1 MINDYQNYDYLEIIV
16 KKDNADEIVRWYG
29 RLLWSEYQRKD
40 DKIYNDIIHVFFSRP
55 HKIPNKDRLQLLQV
69 YYEKILNE
77 KAYKLKDKHAKS
89 EALIITTVVLAI
101 ILVLG
106 SFALAFLVK
115 NLFAY
120 LGAGLLFAL
129 SCVGVGISFSFI
141 KTLRKKENLIFEA
154 KSSEYSTQIDKIMD
168 EISILTGDKID
179 EKKES

>member
-1 MINDYQNYDYLEIIV
+1 M
-16 KKDNADEIVRWYG
+16 
-29 RLLWSEYQRKD
+29 
-40 DKIYNDIIHVFFSRP
+40 
-55 HKIPNKDRLQLLQV
+55 
-69 YYEKILNE
+69 
-77 KAYKLKDKHAKS
+77 
-89 EALIITTVVLAI
+89 LAI

-154 KSSEYSTQIDKIMD
+154 KSSEYNTQIDKIMD